1 MAARSIV
8 IGIAGAALGLAA
20 TIALLPDVRERLLPS
35 VGQRVTGKALIG
47 GAFTLTDNTGKR
59 VTDQDFRG
67 KYTLVFFGFT
77 SCPDICPAGLQL
89 MAGALEKLGTKAQRI
104 TPIFISV
111 DPQRDTPEKLAAY
124 VKNFD
129 PRLVGLTGTPEE
141 IAAVAKA
148 YKVYYAKVPSKE
160 RPDDYTMDHT
170 SIIYVMD
177 PKGEFVT
184 HFTPSTSVDDMA
196 AKLDKIVS

>member
-1 MAARSIV
+1 MAAKSIV

-20 TIALLPDVRERLLPS
+20 AIALLPDVRERLLPS

-59 VTDQDFRG
+59 VTDQDFHG

-89 MAGALEKLGTKAQRI
+89 IAGALQKLGTKAQLI

-196 AKLDKIVS
+196 AKLDKIVG

>member
-8 IGIAGAALGLAA
+8 IGIAGAALGLGAA
-20 TIALLPDVRERLLPS
+20 IVLLPDVRERLLPS
-35 VGQRVTGKALIG
+35 VGQQVTGKALIG
-47 GAFTLTDNTGKR
+47 GAFTLTDNSGKR
-59 VTDQDFRG
+59 VTDQEFHG

-89 MAGALEKLGTKAQRI
+89 IAGALVKLGTKAQRI

-160 RPDDYTMDHT
+160 RPNDYTMDHT

-196 AKLDKIVS
+196 AKLDKILS

>member
-1 MAARSIV
+1 MAAKSIV

-20 TIALLPDVRERLLPS
+20 AIALLPDVRERLLPS
-35 VGQRVTGKALIG
+35 VGQQVTGKALIG
-47 GAFTLTDNTGKR
+47 GAFTLTDNTSKR

-89 MAGALEKLGTKAQRI
+89 IAGALQKLGTKAQLI

-160 RPDDYTMDHT
+160 RPDNYTMDHT

>member
-1 MAARSIV
+1 MAPRSIV

-20 TIALLPDVRERLLPS
+20 AIALLPDVRERLLPS
-35 VGQRVTGKALIG
+35 VGQQVSGKALIG

-59 VTDQDFRG
+59 VTDQDFHG

-111 DPQRDTPEKLAAY
+111 DPQRDTPQKLAAY

-160 RPDDYTMDHT
+160 RPADYTMDHT
-170 SIIYVMD
+170 SIMYVMD

-184 HFTPSTSVDDMA
+184 HFTPSTSADDMA

>member
-20 TIALLPDVRERLLPS
+20 AIALLPQVRERIFPS
-35 VGQRVTGKALIG
+35 VEQQVSGKALVG

-59 VTDQDFRG
+59 VTDQDYRG
-67 KYTLVFFGFT
+67 RYMLVFFGYT

-89 MAGALEKLGTKAQRI
+89 MAGALDKLGAKAERI

-129 PRLVGLTGTPEE
+129 PRLVGLTGTPDE

-184 HFTPSTSVDDMA
+184 HFTPSTSVDEMA
-196 AKLDKIVS
+196 AKLNKIL

>member
-20 TIALLPDVRERLLPS
+20 AIALLPQVRERIFPS
-35 VGQRVTGKALIG
+35 VEQQISGKALVG

-59 VTDQDFRG
+59 VTDQDYRG
-67 KYTLVFFGFT
+67 RYTLVFFGYT

-89 MAGALEKLGTKAQRI
+89 MAGALDKLGAKAERI

-129 PRLVGLTGTPEE
+129 PRLVGLTGTPDE

-184 HFTPSTSVDDMA
+184 HFTPSTSVDEMA
-196 AKLDKIVS
+196 AKLNKIL

>member
-20 TIALLPDVRERLLPS
+20 AIALLPDVRERLLPS
-35 VGQRVTGKALIG
+35 VGQQVTGKALIG

-59 VTDQDFRG
+59 VTDQDFHG

-184 HFTPSTSVDDMA
+184 HFTPSTSVDDLA
-196 AKLDKIVS
+196 AKLYKIVS

>member
-1 MAARSIV
+1 MAAKSIV

-20 TIALLPDVRERLLPS
+20 AIALLPDVRERLLPS
-35 VGQRVTGKALIG
+35 VGQQVTGKALIG

-59 VTDQDFRG
+59 VTDQDFHG
-67 KYTLVFFGFT
+67 KYMLVFFGFT

-89 MAGALEKLGTKAQRI
+89 IAGALQKLGTKAQLI

-148 YKVYYAKVPSKE
+148 YKVYYAKAPSKE

-184 HFTPSTSVDDMA
+184 HFTPSTSVDGMA

>member
-1 MAARSIV
+1 MAAKSIV

-20 TIALLPDVRERLLPS
+20 AIALLPDVRERLLPS
-35 VGQRVTGKALIG
+35 VGQQVTGKALIG
-47 GAFTLTDNTGKR
+47 GAFTLTDNAGKR
-59 VTDQDFRG
+59 VTDQDFYG

-77 SCPDICPAGLQL
+77 SCPEICPAGLQL
-89 MAGALEKLGTKAQRI
+89 IAGALQKLGTKAQLI

>member
-20 TIALLPDVRERLLPS
+20 AIALLPDVRERLLPS
-35 VGQRVTGKALIG
+35 VGQQVTGKALIG
-47 GAFTLTDNTGKR
+47 GAFTLTDNTGKH
-59 VTDQDFRG
+59 VTDQDFHG

-184 HFTPSTSVDDMA
+184 HFTPSTSVDDLA

>member
-1 MAARSIV
+1 MAARSII

-20 TIALLPDVRERLLPS
+20 AVALLPQVRERLFPS
-35 VGQRVTGKALIG
+35 VERQVSGKALIG
-47 GAFTLTDNTGKR
+47 GAFTLTDSTGKR
-59 VTDQDFRG
+59 VTEQSFRG
-67 KYTLVFFGFT
+67 KYMLLFFGYT

-89 MAGALEKLGTKAQRI
+89 IAGALEKLGPKAERI
-104 TPIFISV
+104 TPVFISV
-111 DPQRDTPEKLAAY
+111 DPERDTPDKLAGY

-148 YKVYYAKVPSKE
+148 YKVYYAKAPNMQH
-160 RPDDYTMDHT
+160 PDDYTMDHT

-177 PKGEFVT
+177 PNGEFVT
-184 HFTPSTSVDDMA
+184 HFTPATSVDEMA
-196 AKLDKIVS
+196 AKLGKIL

>member
-1 MAARSIV
+1 MAAKSIV

-20 TIALLPDVRERLLPS
+20 AIALLPDVRERLLPS
-35 VGQRVTGKALIG
+35 IGQQVTGKALIG

-59 VTDQDFRG
+59 VTDQDFHG

-89 MAGALEKLGTKAQRI
+89 IAGALEKLGTKAQRI
-104 TPIFISV
+104 APIFISV

-129 PRLVGLTGTPEE
+129 PRLVGLTGTSEE

-196 AKLDKIVS
+196 AKLGKIVG

>member
-20 TIALLPDVRERLLPS
+20 AVALLPQVRERLLPS
-35 VGQRVTGKALIG
+35 VGQQVSGKALVG
-47 GAFTLTDNTGKR
+47 GAFTLTDSSGKH
-59 VTDQDFRG
+59 VTDQDYRG

-89 MAGALEKLGTKAQRI
+89 MSGALEKLGSKAQRI

-129 PRLVGLTGTPEE
+129 PRLVGLTGTPDE

-148 YKVYYAKVPSKE
+148 YKVYYAKVPNKE
-160 RPDDYTMDHT
+160 RPGDYTMDHT

-184 HFTPSTSVDDMA
+184 HFTPSTSVDEMA
-196 AKLDKIVS
+196 ARLDKLL

>member
-8 IGIAGAALGLAA
+8 IGIAGAALGLGAA
-20 TIALLPDVRERLLPS
+20 IVLLPDVRERLLPS
-35 VGQRVTGKALIG
+35 VGQQVTGKALIG
-47 GAFTLTDNTGKR
+47 GAFTLTDNSGKR
-59 VTDQDFRG
+59 VTDQDFHG

-89 MAGALEKLGTKAQRI
+89 IAGALVKLGTKAQRI

-196 AKLDKIVS
+196 AKLDKILS

>member
-1 MAARSIV
+1 MAAKSIV

-20 TIALLPDVRERLLPS
+20 AIALLPDVRERLLPS
-35 VGQRVTGKALIG
+35 IGQQVTGKALIG

-59 VTDQDFRG
+59 VTDQDFHG

-89 MAGALEKLGTKAQRI
+89 IAGALEKLGTKAQRI

-196 AKLDKIVS
+196 AKLDKIVG

>member
-1 MAARSIV
+1 MAAKSIV

-20 TIALLPDVRERLLPS
+20 AIALLPDVRERLLPS
-35 VGQRVTGKALIG
+35 VGQQVTGKALIG

-59 VTDQDFRG
+59 VTDQDFHG

-89 MAGALEKLGTKAQRI
+89 IAGALEKLGTKAQRI

>member
-20 TIALLPDVRERLLPS
+20 AIALLPDVRERLLPS
-35 VGQRVTGKALIG
+35 VGQQVTGKALIG

-59 VTDQDFRG
+59 VTDQDFHG

-148 YKVYYAKVPSKE
+148 YKVYYAKVPSK
-160 RPDDYTMDHT
+160 DDYTMDHT

-184 HFTPSTSVDDMA
+184 HFTPSTSADDMA

>member
-1 MAARSIV
+1 MTARSILV
-8 IGIAGAALGLAA
+8 GIAGAALGLAA
-20 TIALLPDVRERLLPS
+20 AVALLPQVRERLLPS
-35 VGQRVTGKALIG
+35 VGQQVSGKALVG
-47 GAFTLTDNTGKR
+47 GAFTLTDNSGKR
-59 VTDQDFRG
+59 VTDQDYRG
-67 KYTLVFFGFT
+67 KYALVFFGFT

-89 MAGALEKLGTKAQRI
+89 MSGALEKLGPKAQRI

-111 DPQRDTPEKLAAY
+111 DPDRDTPEKLAAY

-129 PRLVGLTGTPEE
+129 PRLVGLTGTSDE

-148 YKVYYAKVPSKE
+148 YKVYYAKVPNKE
-160 RPDDYTMDHT
+160 RPGDYTMDHT

-184 HFTPSTSVDDMA
+184 HFAPSTSVDEMA
-196 AKLDKIVS
+196 SRLDKVLG

>member
-20 TIALLPDVRERLLPS
+20 AIALLPQVRERIFPS
-35 VGQRVTGKALIG
+35 VEQQISGKALVG

-59 VTDQDFRG
+59 VTDQDYRG
-67 KYTLVFFGFT
+67 RYTLVFFGFT

-89 MAGALEKLGTKAQRI
+89 IAGALQKLGTKAQLI

-160 RPDDYTMDHT
+160 RPDNYTMDHT

-184 HFTPSTSVDDMA
+184 HFTPSTSVNDMA
-196 AKLDKIVS
+196 AKLDKILS